1 MDIFDWLKNR
11 IDMIGASGEA
21 EETPVSTQKVSTDSR
36 KLLEWL
42 GIDGESKGKP
52 TAEATYFT
60 CLKVLSEAIGKMPL
74 KYYQEEGNG
83 GRVRAPTISKGAELL
98 MKRPNPYMTPS
109 TFWATVELNC
119 ENFGNAYVW
128 IQTKL
133 IKTGK
138 YGGQY
143 EIVGF
148 WPMQSDCVEVIMDD
162 VGIFGDQ
169 GKIYYRFTDPKTGKQ
184 YVYKNEHVMHFK
196 TWMTWDG
203 IMGKS
208 VLDMLGEMVE
218 GTRSG
223 QEYLTKLY
231 KSGLTASAILQYTG
245 DINDSLVKTLKDKYT
260 EMLTGAKNAGKVVP
274 VPIGMTLTPLNIKLT
289 DAQFIEIK
297 KYTALQVAAAFG
309 VKPNQLNDYEKS
321 SYANSEMQQLAF
333 LTDTMLF
340 RIKHIEEEINFKV
353 LGLEDREKRKKR
365 FYKFNEK
372 VILRTDTKTQMDTL
386 AAGIQNA
393 IYTPNEARR
402 NVDLPDKEGGDVLIC
417 NGNYVPIEDV
427 GAAYNTSSAG
437 GTSDDS

>member
-11 IDMIGASGEA
+11 IDMIGAN
-21 EETPVSTQKVSTDSR
+21 EEPTNTVSAVSTDDR
-36 KLLEWL
+36 RLLEFL
-42 GIDGESKGKP
+42 GIDDENKKP

-74 KYYQEEGNG
+74 KYYQEDENG
-83 GRVRAPTISKGAELL
+83 GRVRAPTLSKGAELL
-98 MKRPNPYMTPS
+98 LNRPNPYMTPS
-109 TFWATVELNC
+109 TFWSTVELNC
-119 ENFGNAYVW
+119 ENYGNAYVW
-128 IQTKL
+128 IQTKF
-133 IKTGK
+133 IKNRK

-148 WPMQSDCVEVIMDD
+148 WPMQSECVEVIMDD
-162 VGIFGDQ
+162 IGVFGGEGQ
-169 GKIYYRFTDPKTGKQ
+169 LYYRFTDPKSGEEYIYSQ
-184 YVYKNEHVMHFK
+184 ENVMHFK

-203 IMGKS
+203 IIGKS
-208 VLDMLGEMVE
+208 VLDMLGDMIE
-218 GTRSG
+218 GTKSG
-223 QEYLTKLY
+223 QEYLSKLY

-245 DINDSLVKTLKDKYT
+245 DINDQLIKTLKDKYT
-260 EMLTGAKNAGKVVP
+260 DMLTGVKSAGKVVP

-297 KYTALQVAAAFG
+297 QYTALQVAAAFG
-309 VKPNQLNDYEKS
+309 VKPNQLNDYAKS

-340 RIKHIEEEINFKV
+340 RIKHIEEEINYKI
-353 LGLEDREKRKKR
+353 GEIETQEKKKHR

-372 VILRTDTKTQMDTL
+372 VILRTDTKTQMETL
-386 AAGIQNA
+386 ASGIQNA
-393 IYTPNEARR
+393 VYTPNEARR
-402 NVDLPDKEGGDVLIC
+402 NMDLPDKEGGDVLIC

-427 GAAYNTSSAG
+427 GAAYNTSSTG